1 VKKRIRYIFI
11 LMSVCIVGILAV
23 QGYWLYNTWHIAYD
37 QFSRSINGALAEAA
51 GHKGFSDMK
60 AYLRAHPAVDGN
72 AAASAPV
79 AGRYFRL
86 HRMQKE
92 GALSDTVKGRP
103 GTASPRAAGEVQDS
117 LNGPE
122 SPYWYFISERLTR
135 QPYNLAGLDS
145 AFREELDGRGIRA
158 AFVLD
163 TQRARRSD
171 FRDKDFRRIWRAHT
185 PLETRWTH
193 VNPVGDLYVRA
204 TFATPY
210 GYLFGKLLWILVSS
224 LILLVLICWCFL
236 YMLTTI
242 LKQKRWSEIKNDFI
256 SNMTHEL
263 KTPIA
268 TVSAAVE
275 ALQHFQGME
284 DKSKA
289 QSYLD
294 ISQHEL
300 DRLSGLVEKVLHI
313 SVEENREMVLHREKV
328 SLRELIGTILAGQ
341 ELKAGKEVSFTFN
354 CVPEDLTLNVDR
366 MHFSNAINNLIDN
379 AVKYS
384 YQKVDIRIDAWM
396 KGGSCLL
403 TIKDDGIG
411 IPGLYQPLVFDKFF
425 RVPTG
430 DLHKVKGFGL
440 GLSYV
445 KKVVQMHGG
454 TIRLKSEPGKGTAFS
469 ILLPVQGRP
478 GSQARDTNQLQDE
491 NR

>member
-37 QFSRSINGALAEAA
+37 QFSRGINGALAEAA

-60 AYLRAHPAVDGN
+60 AYLRAHPASDGN
-72 AAASAPV
+72 AALPSVPP
-79 AGRYFRL
+79 AGHYFRM
-86 HRMQKE
+86 HRVEKE
-92 GALSDTVKGRP
+92 GALSDTAKGRP
-103 GTASPRAAGEVQDS
+103 AASSHAGSDVQDS
-117 LNGPE
+117 VNAPE
-122 SPYWYFISERLTR
+122 NPYWYFISERLSR
-135 QPYNLAGLDS
+135 QPYNLASLDS
-145 AFREELDGRGIRA
+145 VFRDELDGRGIRA

-163 TQRARRSD
+163 TQRAKRSD
-171 FRDKDFRRIWRAHT
+171 FRGKDFRRTWRAHT
-185 PLETRWTH
+185 PLQTRWTH
-193 VNPVGDLYVRA
+193 VNPVSDLYVRA

-224 LILLVLICWCFL
+224 LILLVLICWCFV

-268 TVSAAVE
+268 TVSAAIE
-275 ALQHFQGME
+275 ALQHFRGME

-300 DRLSGLVEKVLHI
+300 GRLSGLVEKVLHI
-313 SVEENREMVLHREKV
+313 SIEENHEMVLHREKV
-328 SLRELIGTILAGQ
+328 NLRDLIATILASQ
-341 ELKAGKEVSFTFN
+341 ELKAGKEVRFTFT
-354 CVPEDLTLNVDR
+354 CEPEDLALNVDR

-384 YQKVDIRIDAWM
+384 YQKVDIRIDARM
-396 KGGSCLL
+396 KGRSCLL
-403 TIKDDGIG
+403 TLKDDGIG
-411 IPGLYQPLVFDKFF
+411 IAAPYQPLVFDKFF

-430 DLHKVKGFGL
+430 DLHQVKGFGL

-445 KKVVQMHGG
+445 KKIIEMHGG
-454 TIRLKSEPGKGTAFS
+454 SIRLKSEPGKGTVFS
-469 ILLPVQGRP
+469 IVLPVEAG
-478 GSQARDTNQLQDE
+478 GDSQAPDAGRLQDE